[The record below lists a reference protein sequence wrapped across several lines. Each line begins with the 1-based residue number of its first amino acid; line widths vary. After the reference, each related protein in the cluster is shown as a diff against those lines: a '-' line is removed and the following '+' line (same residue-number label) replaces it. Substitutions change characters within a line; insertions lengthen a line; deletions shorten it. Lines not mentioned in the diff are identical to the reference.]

1 MSTTLLCIKLLFL
14 LYVADR
20 WRVTLKGEYP
30 DYINAVFVNVS
41 ITASTLHEVSVC
53 KSCSYICLDLCTGLQ
68 AAEGF
73 HHSTGSHGV
82 YMQRLLENSP

>member
-1 MSTTLLCIKLLFL
+1 MSTTLLYITLLFV

-41 ITASTLHEVSVC
+41 ITAGTLQEVSVFKNC
-53 KSCSYICLDLCTGLQ
+53 TSALTCLCTGLQ

-73 HHSTGSHGV
+73 HHNPGSHGV
-82 YMQRLLENSP
+82 HMQRLLEDDP